1 MRRRKIAV
9 FGSTGSVGKS
19 ALAVIEHLSDR
30 FQLVAIAAHQSVA
43 EICLQAERYRPD
55 FVLLSGQQAAEQV
68 KFKLGRRFCV
78 LGGMQALEQ
87 FAGSDEIDTLVMAM
101 SGTVGL
107 GAVLA
112 SLRQG
117 KRVALAS
124 KELLVVY
131 GEPLMR
137 FSRRYRGTVLPVDS
151 ELAGIHQC
159 LEGRDISDVRRVILT
174 ASGGPFRQTGPPVNA
189 QLRQVLR
196 HPVWKMGKKIT
207 VDSATLMNKGLEVIE
222 TVRLFGFRPDQVTA
236 VIHPES
242 VVHALVEFRDGSL
255 LAQLSVPDM
264 RLPIQ
269 YCLTWPER
277 DAPLVHFLNF
287 EQSKTLHFLPV
298 DQERFPCF
306 RLAYQA
312 LAAGSVGTC
321 ALNAAN
327 DVAVE
332 AFLQRQIAF
341 GDIPVIIK
349 QTLAQFTGDK
359 KRIRFSIPLLQQ
371 LEQQAREFARKL
383 IGIN

>member
-1 MRRRKIAV
+1 MRRTKIAV

-30 FQLVAIAAHQSVA
+30 FQLAAIAAHQSVS
-43 EICLQAERYRPD
+43 EICFQAERYQPG
-55 FVLLSGQQAAEQV
+55 FVLLSDVQAAERV
-68 KFKLGRRFCV
+68 KSRLGRRFRV
-78 LGGMQALEQ
+78 LGGMRALEQ

-101 SGTVGL
+101 SGTGGL

-112 SLRQG
+112 ALRQG
-117 KRVALAS
+117 KKVALAS

-137 FSRRYRGTVLPVDS
+137 FSRRYHGTVLPVDS

-159 LEGRDISDVRRVILT
+159 LEGRDVSEVRRVILT
-174 ASGGPFRQTGPPVNA
+174 ASGGPFRRTGPPADARV
-189 QLRQVLR
+189 RQVLR

-222 TVRLFGFRPDQVTA
+222 TVRLFGFSPDQVTA

-242 VVHALVEFRDGSL
+242 VVHALVEFRDGSF

-277 DAPLVHFLNF
+277 QNSLVQFLDI
-287 EQSKTLHFLPV
+287 EQGMKLHFLPV
-298 DQERFPCF
+298 DQARFPCVQ
-306 RLAYQA
+306 LAYRA
-312 LAAGSVGTC
+312 LAAGSSGTC

-332 AFLQRQIAF
+332 AFLQGQIAF
-341 GDIPVIIK
+341 GEIPGIIRK
-349 QTLAQFTGDK
+349 TLAQFTGEK
-359 KRIRFSIPLLQQ
+359 KRKRFSISLLQQ
-371 LEQQAREFARKL
+371 LERRAGEFARKL